1 MAHCR
6 FCAHLKM
13 SNNTQI
19 LAPFLPKI
27 MDGLL
32 TMATQSTDDVLALV
46 LESLRIVMSV
56 RWLLLQPRSQAFF
69 LRNSE
74 ALEKPWERGRC
85 CSWWAPVVTD
95 PHKPSRKCRGRE
107 QWLWKMWLETS
118 QLPTISLLPNPPPPQ
133 LYFPQSFLARLFFFS
148 FLPSTFHCTNILI
161 WFTRPLSIRSNGY
174 YILVNRSLWFISRS
188 IKNLQRLAKEE
199 YHRWQ

>member
-118 QLPTISLLPNPPPPQ
+118 QLPTISLLPNPPPPPNSTSPN
-133 LYFPQSFLARLFFFS
+133 LSSPVCFS
-148 FLPSTFHCTNILI
+148 FLFSRQL
-161 WFTRPLSIRSNGY
+161 FTARIFWSDLHVLFRSGLMVIIFSSIGPY
-174 YILVNRSLWFISRS
+174 GLFPG
-188 IKNLQRLAKEE
+188 Q
-199 YHRWQ
+199 